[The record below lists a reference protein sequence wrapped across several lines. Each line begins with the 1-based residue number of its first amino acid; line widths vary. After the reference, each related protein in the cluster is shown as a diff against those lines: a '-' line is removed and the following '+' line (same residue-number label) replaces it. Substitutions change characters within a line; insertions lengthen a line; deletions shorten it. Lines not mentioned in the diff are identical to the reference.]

1 MESKKFAWKPV
12 KVTSGKWTWMSVYY
26 QHKSLYDE
34 TTGRPPLNSLHFI
47 WTETEK
53 EKVIRLLKDK
63 VVHNRNIWNE
73 VNLTR
78 EDNVKSTIQPKY

>member
-1 MESKKFAWKPV
+1 MESKKFAWKPI
-12 KVTSGKWTWMSVYY
+12 KVTSGKWIWMSVYY
-26 QHKSLYDE
+26 QHKLLYDE

-78 EDNVKSTIQPKY
+78 EDNVKSTI

>member
-1 MESKKFAWKPV
+1 MESKKFAWKPI
-12 KVTSGKWTWMSVYY
+12 KVTSGKWIWMSVYY

-34 TTGRPPLNSLHFI
+34 TTGRPPLNSLHFT

-63 VVHNRNIWNE
+63 VIHNRNIWNE

-78 EDNVKSTIQPKY
+78 EDNVKTTI

>member
-1 MESKKFAWKPV
+1 MESKRFAWKPV
-12 KVTSGKWTWMSVYY
+12 QVTSGQWTWLSVYY

-53 EKVIRLLKDK
+53 EKVIRLLKNK
-63 VVHNRNIWNE
+63 VVHNRNVWNE

-78 EDNVKSTIQPKY
+78 EDIL